1 MSEST
6 TAPPRRVA
14 PFVAGAVALV
24 LAVLFGVLLVVEPS
38 SDTAETVLLDRAAPA
53 AVGEFDDGTAF
64 ELSRRRGSW
73 VVLNFFTSTCIPC
86 RNEHPELI
94 EFVDQQ
100 RSLGV
105 NGAEF
110 YTIVQNDDP
119 ADVAAFFDEF
129 GGDWPV
135 CTLGA
140 PLREW
145 VAALRQIVKGHSEE
159 DQRRILH
166 DNAVRL
172 YGLA

>member
-1 MSEST
+1 M
-6 TAPPRRVA
+6 
-14 PFVAGAVALV
+14 
-24 LAVLFGVLLVVEPS
+24 
-38 SDTAETVLLDRAAPA
+38 
-53 AVGEFDDGTAF
+53 
-64 ELSRRRGSW
+64 
-73 VVLNFFTSTCIPC
+73 LNFFTSTCIPC

-94 EFVDQQ
+94 EFVDHQ

-140 PLREW
+140 PLGEW
-145 VAALRQIVKGHSEE
+145 VAALRHIVKGHTEE
-159 DQRRILH
+159 DQWCILH

-172 YGLA
+172 YGLT